1 MGDLDKMPTTT
12 TIAAGRGSEAAVSS
26 QANKVRS
33 LSVQRARLLS
43 WKTVLFE
50 SFGRHLHS
58 LHIQQQERAFMATS
72 HGLNYCRV
80 DREAAIRPTVTL
92 H

>member
-1 MGDLDKMPTTT
+1 MTTT
-12 TIAAGRGSEAAVSS
+12 TITTPGQAAASTLTPKKRTLT
-26 QANKVRS
+26 
-33 LSVQRARLLS
+33 LSGTRLLS

-50 SFGRHLHS
+50 SLGRELHS

-72 HGLNYCRV
+72 HGLAYRSQRNDVRV
-80 DREAAIRPTVTL
+80 